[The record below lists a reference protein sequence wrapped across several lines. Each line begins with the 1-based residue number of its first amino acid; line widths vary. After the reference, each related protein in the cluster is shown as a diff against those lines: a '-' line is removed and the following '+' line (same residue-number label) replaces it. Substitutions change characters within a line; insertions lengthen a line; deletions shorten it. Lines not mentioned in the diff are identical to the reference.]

1 MWSFFSRDPSKDFAF
16 EIGEPISVL
25 EDKSLWT
32 LHRARKKVIQF
43 EFFFNAVACYEKL

>member
-16 EIGEPISVL
+16 EIGEPVLGL

-32 LHRARKKVIQF
+32 LHKARKKVKQI
-43 EFFFNAVACYEKL
+43 